1 MSTWYLIQTKPRQ
14 ENLARINLERQG
26 YVIYLPRV
34 IKQRARRQLSGES
47 TAPLFPRYLFIH
59 LNEGIDDWG
68 PIRSTLGVQALVRF
82 GQIPA
87 RVPEAL
93 IESIK
98 SRENEQGVH
107 VFKKPAFLIG
117 DKVRI
122 IDGPFDG
129 IEAVIFSKTSKE
141 RTVLLMKLLEKY
153 VKVEINDINL
163 EPAKH

>member
-1 MSTWYLIQTKPRQ
+1 MSAWYLIQTKPRQ
-14 ENLARINLERQG
+14 ESLARINLERQG
-26 YVIYLPRV
+26 YIIYLPRV
-34 IKQRARRQLSGES
+34 SRQRARRQLTGEA

-59 LNEGIDDWG
+59 LNEGIDDWA

-87 RVPEAL
+87 RVPDAL

-98 SRENEQGVH
+98 SRENEQGIH
-107 VFKKPAFLIG
+107 VLDKHRFSVG
-117 DKVRI
+117 DRVRI

-129 IEAVIFSKTSKE
+129 IEAVIFSKTAKE